1 MNYKKIRRCLICNNN
16 KLKEYVNLGN
26 QPLANNLSK
35 NKVVEKY
42 PLAVNYC
49 EICFHNQLGVGINKE
64 KLFNKYLY
72 LSSQSKTLQEHF
84 DKAAIKYINELK
96 LKKNSFIADVGSND
110 GIALSYLT
118 KQKYKNC
125 IGIEPAKN
133 IAKIANKKG
142 IKTINGYL
150 NKKIA
155 NIYKSKFN
163 LVLASNVFAHNQDI
177 KSLAKH
183 LIQILKP
190 NGILII
196 EVQYLLDMLTDTIY
210 DNIYH
215 EHIHY
220 WSANSINNL
229 FNKLNVEVF
238 KFEKISTHGGSLR
251 CYIKNKD
258 NNNYK
263 ININKILKNEI
274 KKGIFKK
281 TLYKDFSKKIYNQK
295 NNFLKF
301 LSKNNNKSI
310 YGYGAAAKTSTVL
323 NFFKIKNSKFHVID
337 DNKLKQGNYIPGTN
351 IKIISRDHVNE
362 KIDYLIIFAW
372 NYFSEIKKKVT
383 IAKEIISIRKFLNK

>member
-1 MNYKKIRRCLICNNN
+1 MNYKKIRKCLICNNSR
-16 KLKEYVNLGN
+16 LKQYVNLGN

-35 NKVVEKY
+35 KKEVDKY

-49 EICFHNQLGVGINKE
+49 EDCYHNQLSVGVNKE

-84 DKAAIKYINELK
+84 DKAAIKYIKELK
-96 LKKNSFIADVGSND
+96 LKKNSFIVDVGSND
-110 GIALSYLT
+110 GIALSYFT
-118 KQKYKNC
+118 RQKYRSC

-155 NIYKSKFN
+155 NIYRSKFD

-177 KSLAKH
+177 KNLAKY

-196 EVQYLLDMLTDTIY
+196 EVQYLLDMLKDTIY

-220 WSANSINNL
+220 WSANLINSL
-229 FNKLNVEVF
+229 FDKLNVEVF

-251 CYIKNKD
+251 CYIKNKG

-263 ININKILKNEI
+263 INIDKILKDEI
-274 KKGIFKK
+274 KEGIFKK
-281 TLYKDFSKKIYNQK
+281 TIYKNFSKKIYAQK
-295 NNFLKF
+295 SNFLKF
-301 LSKNNNKSI
+301 LSKNKNKSI
-310 YGYGAAAKTSTVL
+310 LGYGAAAKTSTVL
-323 NFFKIKNSKFHVID
+323 NFFKIKNSKFCVID

-351 IKIISRDHVNE
+351 IKIVSRDHISE
-362 KIDYLIIFAW
+362 KIDYLIVFAW
-372 NYFSEIKKKVT
+372 NYFFEIKKKVK
-383 IAKEIISIRKFLNK
+383 IAKNVISIRKFLD